1 MIALLDLLVRA
12 LTVLGRHGAAGFAVS
27 IFMGLALP
35 WLAEAFRPLLPV
47 TIFLFVTLSFARA
60 DFSGLARVARQPL
73 RLAAAAGWASV
84 AMPILTGLL
93 LAAIGRG
100 AVEPGLLLGIALIA
114 AAPPLMGVPA
124 YASLLGIDNSL
135 GIAVLV
141 LTMATTPFIAPPLAS
156 FIAGEAV
163 PLDPFVLGLRLL
175 GLLGGAGMA
184 CLVLRRVAGVE
195 RLRRWRHP
203 LDGVNVLIYFVFA
216 IAAMDGVIDATAA
229 DPWRTVLYLAIG
241 CSFAVTGLGITMV
254 AMSRPLGGPDS
265 FVLGLGT
272 GMRNTGLLVSA
283 MGAACPPDTYLFFAL
298 LQFPIYLAPLLVQ
311 PLARLVLAREGG
323 KA

>member
-1 MIALLDLLVRA
+1 MTTLLAPLVAA
-12 LTVLGRHGAAGFAVS
+12 LTVLGRQGAAGFAVS

-84 AMPILTGLL
+84 AMPILIGLL
-93 LAAIGRG
+93 LATIGRG
-100 AVEPGLLLGIALIA
+100 SIEPGLLLGIALIA

-124 YASLLGIDNSL
+124 YAALLGIDNSL
-135 GIAVLV
+135 AIAVLV
-141 LTMATTPFIAPPLAS
+141 VVMTTTPFVAPPLAS

-163 PLDPFVLGLRLL
+163 PLDPLVLGMRLF
-175 GLLGGAGMA
+175 GLLAGAGVA
-184 CLVLRRVAGVE
+184 CVVLRRVAGVE

-203 LDGVNVLIYFVFA
+203 LDGLNVLIYFVFA
-216 IAAMDGVIDATAA
+216 IAAMDGVIDATMA

-241 CSFAVTGLGITMV
+241 CSFAAVGMAMTMM
-254 AMSRPLGGPDS
+254 AMGRSLGGPDS

-283 MGAACPPDTYLFFAL
+283 MGAACPPNTYLFFAL

-311 PLARLVLAREGG
+311 PLARVVLARDLRRT
-323 KA
+323 